1 MHPHF
6 AYGMLC
12 SYQSKWCIGKKLHVC
27 NSSFS
32 TEKNCNEFAHD
43 GIEIKAIED
52 NTNKQEI
59 ATEIEEIIMNI
70 NQYSQNCRNQF
81 LKSFYYRVYNR
92 QFADLV
98 K

>member
-1 MHPHF
+1 MF
-6 AYGMLC
+6 ATPALVL
-12 SYQSKWCIGKKLHVC
+12 K
-27 NSSFS
+27 
-32 TEKNCNEFAHD
+32 KNCNEFAHD